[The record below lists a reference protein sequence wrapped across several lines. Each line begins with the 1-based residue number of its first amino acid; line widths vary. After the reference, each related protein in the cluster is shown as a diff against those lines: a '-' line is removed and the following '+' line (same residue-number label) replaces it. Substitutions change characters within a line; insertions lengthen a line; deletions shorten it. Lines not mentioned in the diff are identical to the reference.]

1 MAVWSELPNDIC
13 SFIGKK
19 LDVEADRCGF
29 RSVCRSWRCCIP
41 PFPRPPWLVLSE
53 SQLEQQS
60 SEKNDRIE
68 GEEEEKMKVNT
79 PPPPRG
85 FVGIGDN
92 GEKQVVYEINL
103 PEAHQ
108 TRLVGSTGIWLITV
122 DKSSMIRLLNPFS
135 RVQIDLPQQSTF
147 EFQIPQIVVSSTPSF
162 INCVSKDYV
171 VMAIHYY
178 KRLLAIARPG
188 DKSWITVKTP
198 CHFFE
203 DIIFYKEQFYAVNVH
218 GAVVVCDIDQSD
230 LHSPTASVCS
240 ETWKSTYHYRQKKYL
255 VEWLA
260 ELLLVIKYVIDL
272 DEDEEKEK
280 RKELPLY
287 GTEKFKVYKL
297 DFINR
302 EWEEVTSL
310 GEYCLF
316 LGFNTSVSIFAPDY
330 SKYLKKNCIYFT
342 DDYTHGYLG
351 TQTPGGL
358 DMGVF
363 DMEDKSIQP
372 HYNGVSTCYY
382 SPPLWIIPN
391 PR

>member
-108 TRLVGSTGIWLITV
+108 TRLVGST
-122 DKSSMIRLLNPFS
+122 
-135 RVQIDLPQQSTF
+135 
-147 EFQIPQIVVSSTPSF
+147 
-162 INCVSKDYV
+162 
-171 VMAIHYY
+171 
-178 KRLLAIARPG
+178 
-188 DKSWITVKTP
+188 
-198 CHFFE
+198 
-203 DIIFYKEQFYAVNVH
+203 
-218 GAVVVCDIDQSD
+218 VVVCDIDQSD